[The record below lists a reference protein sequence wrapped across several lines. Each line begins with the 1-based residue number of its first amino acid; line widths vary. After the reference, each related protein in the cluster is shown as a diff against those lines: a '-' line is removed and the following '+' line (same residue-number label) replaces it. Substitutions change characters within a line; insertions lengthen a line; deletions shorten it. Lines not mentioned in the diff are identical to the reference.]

1 LAGRRN
7 KASDQKS
14 HDDVSPFLVAM
25 SSYPP
30 RSTGHACLFFH
41 SLTLPP
47 IGRALI
53 QDFGIALGCP
63 HVRCCHRFLQALI
76 VFPAGPAV
84 FSQSTRYQMGGD
96 MKTGM
101 DMGVAG
107 ESERNSSSEGA
118 GGERGRRKEER
129 TLDVHRGRTDI
140 FWGRVEQA
148 LQEFAASNNSKRG
161 IYKTAARNAQAR
173 TQPQENPVQPNP
185 RKIKSN
191 SPPTV

>member
-1 LAGRRN
+1 
-7 KASDQKS
+7 
-14 HDDVSPFLVAM
+14 
-25 SSYPP
+25 
-30 RSTGHACLFFH
+30 
-41 SLTLPP
+41 
-47 IGRALI
+47 
-53 QDFGIALGCP
+53 
-63 HVRCCHRFLQALI
+63 
-76 VFPAGPAV
+76 
-84 FSQSTRYQMGGD
+84 MGGD
-96 MKTGM
+96 TKTGM
-101 DMGVAG
+101 YMGVAG
-107 ESERNSSSEGA
+107 ESERNSAAKAQE
-118 GGERGRRKEER
+118 ERDRERQGQGQEQER